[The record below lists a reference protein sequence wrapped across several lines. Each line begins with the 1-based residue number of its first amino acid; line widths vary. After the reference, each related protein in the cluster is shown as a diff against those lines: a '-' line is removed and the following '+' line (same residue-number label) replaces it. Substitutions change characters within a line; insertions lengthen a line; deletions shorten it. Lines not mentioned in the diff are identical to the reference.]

1 MCAAKTLTQELA
13 DELDVAY
20 QCILADAKDK
30 LPKLLHEWDPSIEPY
45 EASNDQS
52 DEDDDPPD
60 VDVDKEVEKAFQK
73 TRDRLPSSRLVRENT
88 STPEDLATSYR
99 AAFEIYDKSV
109 DLCAKAAEK
118 YLDEMPRFDISDE
131 QQYEKEMD
139 SRDNL
144 LKEKELYR
152 GSYERSKRLPLLRD
166 ADQANAQGFVGH
178 ADFKADSMNSSEGP
192 LKDALHSSVSDGKHH
207 YGQITTVDN
216 GLIWRFDIFPANG
229 DQKDGLSIDDAIG
242 NWKKNNSFEGRL
254 TFLYL
259 KSGVDVKNYA
269 CWVRLAR
276 SGYAIGLM
284 PSDSDQ
290 YRDGKLR
297 AASYETIADARKG

>member
-1 MCAAKTLTQELA
+1 MCAAKTLTQELV
-13 DELDVAY
+13 DELDIAY
-20 QCILADAKDK
+20 QYILADAKDK
-30 LPKLLHEWDPSIEPY
+30 LPKLFNKWYQPPSEIAE
-45 EASNDQS
+45 
-52 DEDDDPPD
+52 EDF
-60 VDVDKEVEKAFQK
+60 EK
-73 TRDRLPSSRLVRENT
+73 TRDRLPSSRLVRGNT
-88 STPEDLATSYR
+88 STPEDLAASYR
-99 AAFEIYDKSV
+99 AAFEIYEKSV
-109 DLCAKAAEK
+109 DLCTEAAEK
-118 YLDEMPRFDISDE
+118 SLAYLNGVPTDDYDERENPLEVLHKLR
-131 QQYEKEMD
+131 
-139 SRDNL
+139 
-144 LKEKELYR
+144 KEKELYR
-152 GSYERSKRLPLLRD
+152 GTYERSKRLPLLRD
-166 ADQANAQGFVGH
+166 ADQADARGFVGH

-192 LKDALHSSVSDGKHH
+192 LKDALCSSISDGKHH

-259 KSGVDVKNYA
+259 KTGVDVKNYA

-297 AASYETIADARKG
+297 AASYETIAGARKG